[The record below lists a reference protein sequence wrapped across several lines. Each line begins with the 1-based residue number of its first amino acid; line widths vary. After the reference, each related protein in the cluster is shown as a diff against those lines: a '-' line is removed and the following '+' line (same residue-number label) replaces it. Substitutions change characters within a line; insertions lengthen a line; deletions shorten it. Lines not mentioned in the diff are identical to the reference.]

1 MIKFILCKLDSKII
15 TKPVIYFDMNLI
27 YIRIMLRPQ
36 DMKSMV
42 GWNDVG
48 EFDVV
53 RGSPTKG
60 MFDKT

>member
-1 MIKFILCKLDSKII
+1 
-15 TKPVIYFDMNLI
+15 
-27 YIRIMLRPQ
+27 MLRPQ